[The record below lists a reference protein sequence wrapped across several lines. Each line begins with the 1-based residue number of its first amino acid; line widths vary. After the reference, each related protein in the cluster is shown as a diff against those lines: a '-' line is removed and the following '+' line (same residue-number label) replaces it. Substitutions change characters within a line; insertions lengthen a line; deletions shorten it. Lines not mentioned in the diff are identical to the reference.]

1 MTAAHFAAALAIKSR
16 VAEASTAALIVG
28 AFIPDFVWIIL
39 ATAGVEPTRREVFFD
54 DWSHSLLSVAAAAT
68 AYAWLFR
75 KHGLGVA
82 GAAWLAVFSH
92 FALDLPS
99 IRAGLGLS
107 AVAPMTY
114 WYIQR
119 RRALQHAAPA
129 GREGIHPAT
138 DRIVGRPA
146 RDAGRAAGVGRI
158 DARSARA
165 FRRAVGDAGARAAGA
180 VPWMDRRSGAS
191 RRAAVALTV
200 KVSVARIAPH
210 CATGAEC
217 RHASG
222 PTHGPARAA
231 QAQGCNRGRGRLH
244 RRRDRERLLCGDS
257 AARAAG
263 NFGERDD
270 HTGRTGVRVHRDG
283 VLDARG

>member
-92 FALDLPS
+92 FALDLPVHPRDLALYPHSS

-191 RRAAVALTV
+191 RRWPLNAW
-200 KVSVARIAPH
+200 I
-210 CATGAEC
+210 E
-217 RHASG
+217 
-222 PTHGPARAA
+222 
-231 QAQGCNRGRGRLH
+231 
-244 RRRDRERLLCGDS
+244 
-257 AARAAG
+257 
-263 NFGERDD
+263 
-270 HTGRTGVRVHRDG
+270 
-283 VLDARG
+283 